1 MGIPLRVLLDKHD
14 RFMPATISDYYRFLE
29 DRHRGRIPVHY
40 HESEVIWRAV
50 SEATWA
56 ELEAYLDAF
65 EERRKQRC
73 DEIRRNWSYNIFSAE
88 VRDDWKTLWRSQLDE
103 DPVVFQIE
111 EWTGFCIHQGR
122 KRYIKW
128 YNKQYRDVRPPL
140 YLSDNLSVEL
150 VPYGGLRSWAERRR
164 AWFEG
169 IGSSIANKYH
179 SGHLSNYEIR
189 HLRRKGVHFGIDPVV
204 GFEKIVNTR
213 AEASTEV
220 LGPSELLPDSKLAET
235 AKAQDDLSKN
245 GQHRTL
251 TLSRL

>member
-14 RFMPATISDYYRFLE
+14 RFMPATISD
-29 DRHRGRIPVHY
+29 
-40 HESEVIWRAV
+40 EVIWHAV

-56 ELEAYLDAF
+56 ELEAYLDTF

-128 YNKQYRDVRPPL
+128 YNKQYRDVRPPPL
-140 YLSDNLSVEL
+140 L
-150 VPYGGLRSWAERRR
+150 VGQP
-164 AWFEG
+164 
-169 IGSSIANKYH
+169 
-179 SGHLSNYEIR
+179 
-189 HLRRKGVHFGIDPVV
+189 
-204 GFEKIVNTR
+204 
-213 AEASTEV
+213 
-220 LGPSELLPDSKLAET
+220 LG
-235 AKAQDDLSKN
+235 
-245 GQHRTL
+245 
-251 TLSRL
+251 